1 MVDMIGGSIQH
12 TLKEIGSPLAHPRVD
27 KCFRRLDMV
36 MEVVTEGLDV

>member
-1 MVDMIGGSIQH
+1 MGVMNGESSQH

-27 KCFRRLDMV
+27 KCFRCLDMV